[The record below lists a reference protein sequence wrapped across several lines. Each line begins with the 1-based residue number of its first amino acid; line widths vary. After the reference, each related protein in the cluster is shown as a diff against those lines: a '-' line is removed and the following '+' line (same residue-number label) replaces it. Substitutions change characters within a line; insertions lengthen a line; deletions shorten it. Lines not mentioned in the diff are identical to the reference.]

1 MSKSLSGNI
10 SRETYS
16 RSPANRPAEYKMS
29 IARTQELT
37 VEEIRKLTLPL
48 STHVLSGEGLLD
60 RTVSW
65 TTVIHPEDD
74 IVSKAVQKRELI
86 LVAPVSNPPK
96 AHNDTEL
103 VQWAARAGASALV
116 LFGAVS
122 ATALA
127 ESKSRDLPIL
137 ALTGDVRIREVEK
150 SIISLLVNRKG
161 QIERRGTQIYR
172 QLTQISSRNE
182 GMDGLLAAMARL
194 TKKTVIVHDKRLHP
208 LSHKLQ
214 AEFAGIWDDIE
225 YFLKKQ
231 DNLPVEL
238 HDRHRAV
245 EVDPPVLMQALPVSG
260 VARLVAPIIAKSLG
274 RGYLSIIGRESDLDE
289 IDQLVCEHGAA
300 ACALEM
306 AKQKAVNET
315 EKRLR
320 GTFLDR
326 LLLGDVSLQ
335 EAIRQGERFNHNMTQ
350 THVAFVLSW
359 RGENQPSLRRLET
372 IVNAI
377 IARQQAAAL
386 VWMRERE
393 GEVVVFHATDFED
406 PIDHSL
412 ALSEAFSEE
421 INRQYP
427 LNRVAIGLGQVAREV
442 NVWRSSYR
450 DAVQAKEL
458 AERLQTDIPLFI
470 GDLGVYQLILSLSD
484 RDKLADF
491 CELTLGTLSEYDMRQ
506 NADLIRTLE
515 AFFNCHGNLSQ
526 TAESLIVHRNTLLY
540 RMNRINEI
548 AGIDLNRPETRLA
561 LHLALT
567 IRRLLTL
574 A

>member
-1 MSKSLSGNI
+1 MNI
-10 SRETYS
+10 T
-16 RSPANRPAEYKMS
+16 RS
-29 IARTQELT
+29 QELT

-60 RTVSW
+60 RPVSW

-74 IVSKAVQKRELI
+74 IASKSVQQRELI
-86 LVAPVSNPPK
+86 LIAPVSNPPK
-96 AHNDTEL
+96 AHSDSEL
-103 VQWAARAGASALV
+103 VNWASRAG
-116 LFGAVS
+116 VS
-122 ATALA
+122 AVVFCGPVSTTALA
-127 ESKSRDLPIL
+127 ESKSRALPIM
-137 ALTGDVRIREVEK
+137 ALPVDARIREVEK

-161 QIERRGTQIYR
+161 KIERRGPQIYR

-214 AEFAGIWDDIE
+214 PEFAGIWDDIE
-225 YFLKKQ
+225 FFLKKQ

-238 HDRHRAV
+238 HDRHRVV

-260 VARLVAPIIAKSLG
+260 VARLVAPIIATSLG

-326 LLLGDVSLQ
+326 LLLGDVSQQ
-335 EAIRQGERFNHNMTQ
+335 EAIRQGERFNHKMTR
-350 THVAFVLSW
+350 THVALVLSW

-372 IVNAI
+372 IVNAV
-377 IARQQAAAL
+377 IAQQQAAAL
-386 VWMRERE
+386 VWMRSRE

-412 ALSEAFSEE
+412 SLSDAFCQE
-421 INRQYP
+421 INQQYP
-427 LNRVAIGLGQVAREV
+427 LNRVAIGLGQVARAV
-442 NVWRSSYR
+442 NVWRSSYS

-458 AERLQTDIPLFI
+458 AERLQTDIPLYI
-470 GDLGVYQLILSLSD
+470 GDLGVYQLILSLSE
-484 RDKLADF
+484 REKLADF
-491 CELTLGTLSEYDMRQ
+491 CDLTLGTLTEYDARQ
-506 NADLIRTLE
+506 KADLIKTLE
-515 AFFNCHGNLSQ
+515 AYFNCHGNLSQ

-548 AGIDLNRPETRLA
+548 AGIDLSRPETRLA

-567 IRRLLTL
+567 IRRLLSHG
-574 A
+574 

>member
-1 MSKSLSGNI
+1 
-10 SRETYS
+10 
-16 RSPANRPAEYKMS
+16 MS
-29 IARTQELT
+29 ITRTPDLT
-37 VEEIRKLTLPL
+37 VEEIRKLALPL
-48 STHVLSGEGLLD
+48 STHVLSGEGMLD
-60 RTVSW
+60 RPVSW
-65 TTVIHPEDD
+65 TTIIHPEDD
-74 IVSKAVQKRELI
+74 IVSKSVQRSELI
-86 LVAPVSNPPK
+86 LVASVSNPPK
-96 AHNDTEL
+96 AHSDTEL
-103 VQWAARAGASALV
+103 VQWAARASASAV
-116 LFGAVS
+116 VFSDQVS
-122 ATALA
+122 TTALA
-127 ESKSRDLPIL
+127 ESKARDLPVL
-137 ALTGDVRIREVEK
+137 ALSGDVRIREVEK

-182 GMDGLLAAMARL
+182 GMKGLLAAMARL
-194 TKKTVIVHDKRLHP
+194 TKKTIIVHDKRLHA
-208 LSHKLQ
+208 LAHKLQ
-214 AEFAGIWDDIE
+214 PEFAGIWDDIE
-225 YFLKKQ
+225 FFLKKQ

-238 HDRHRAV
+238 HDRHRVV

-260 VARLVAPIIAKSLG
+260 VARLVAPIITKSLG

-326 LLLGDVSLQ
+326 LLLGDVSQQ
-335 EAIRQGERFNHNMTQ
+335 EAIRQGERFNHDMTQ

-359 RGENQPSLRRLET
+359 RGDSQPSLRRLET
-372 IVNAI
+372 IVNEI
-377 IARQQAAAL
+377 IAIQQTPAL
-386 VWMRERE
+386 VWMRARE
-393 GEVVVFHATDFED
+393 GEVVVFHATDFEN
-406 PIDHSL
+406 PIDASL
-412 ALSEAFSEE
+412 ALSDAFSQE

-427 LNRVAIGLGQVAREV
+427 LNHIAIGLGQVARDV

-491 CELTLGTLSEYDMRQ
+491 CDVTLGTLSEYDSRQ
-506 NADLIRTLE
+506 KADLLKTLE

-526 TAESLIVHRNTLLY
+526 TAESLIIHRNTLLY

-567 IRRLLTL
+567 IRRLLSL